1 MKMDRRQF
9 LAATVAGVSGLA
21 LAHRAVAAE
30 AAAPPNPF
38 EFVALGKTGLK
49 VPRFGF
55 GTGVRG
61 GMRQSNLTRLGKDA
75 AERLLRAAYDRGV
88 RLFDLADSYGTHP
101 LVAAALK
108 DKPRQDYVLF
118 TKIWIDK
125 DNTLPEPDRPDA
137 DVVVD
142 RFRKELNTDYLDMVL
157 LHCRTKA
164 TWPEDNKRQMEILE
178 KLKEKKIIRAHGI
191 SAHSVEALKAAAES
205 PWCDSVHARINPFGV
220 KMDAAADVVV
230 PILKL
235 LHERGKGV
243 VGMKLIGEGTF
254 RNDDAKRTESVK
266 FVMGLGCVDTMIV
279 GFEKADE
286 IDDFAA
292 RVQAAMKAAKAGA

>member
-9 LAATVAGVSGLA
+9 LAATIAGASGLA
-21 LAHRAVAAE
+21 LARHALFAE
-30 AAAPPNPF
+30 TAAPAGAF
-38 EFVALGKTGLK
+38 ELVPLGKTGIK
-49 VPRFGF
+49 VTRVGL

-61 GMRQSNLTRLGKDA
+61 GMRQSNMTRMGKEV
-75 AERLLRAAYDRGV
+75 AEGVMKAAYERGV
-88 RLFDLADSYGTHP
+88 RFFDVADMYGTHP
-101 LVAAALK
+101 LLAEALK
-108 DKPRQDYVLF
+108 GKPREDYVIS
-118 TKIWIDK
+118 TKMWVDK
-125 DNTLPEPDRPDA
+125 GGLPEQERPDA